1 MKNSS
6 YRARRGGFGMI
17 ETMIALMVVALGLA
31 SASPVITQASH
42 AIRLGRDHY
51 VATTIALATL
61 EQARNLDV
69 GLLPLLAVTG
79 RGVNDQGVPTAD
91 GHFRR
96 SVAVQPNVPSAG
108 MTQVTVTV
116 EIADRRHGGFLGT
129 RQNTMMAYTSY

>member
-1 MKNSS
+1 MKISS
-6 YRARRGGFGMI
+6 AQARRAGFGTI
-17 ETMIALMVVALGLA
+17 ETMIALMVVLIGLA

-79 RGVNDQGVPTAD
+79 RVVNDQGLPTAD

-96 SVAVQPNVPSAG
+96 SVVVQQNVPSAG

-116 EIADRRHGGFLGT
+116 EIADRRRGGFIGAQ
-129 RQNTMMAYTSY
+129 QNTMMAYTSY

>member
-1 MKNSS
+1 MKTSS
-6 YRARRGGFGMI
+6 LQARRGGFGTV
-17 ETMIALMVVALGLA
+17 ETMIALMVVAIGLA

-69 GLLPLLAVTG
+69 GLLPLLATTQRV
-79 RGVNDQGVPTAD
+79 VNDQGTPTSN
-91 GHFRR
+91 GRFRR
-96 SVAVQPNVPSAG
+96 SVAVLPNVPSAG

-116 EIADRRHGGFLGT
+116 EIADRRHGGFLGAK
-129 RQNTMMAYTSY
+129 QNTSMAYTSY

>member
-1 MKNSS
+1 MNTSS
-6 YRARRGGFGMI
+6 HQARRGGFGMV
-17 ETMIALMVVALGLA
+17 ETMISLMVVALGLA

-61 EQARNLDV
+61 EQARNLNV
-69 GLLPLLAVTG
+69 GLLPLVAATG
-79 RGVNDQGVPTAD
+79 RVVNDQGVPTPD

-96 SVAVQPNVPSAG
+96 SVSVQPNLPSAG

-116 EIADRRHGGFLGT
+116 EIADRRHGGFLGA
-129 RQNTMMAYTSY
+129 RQNTTMAYTSY